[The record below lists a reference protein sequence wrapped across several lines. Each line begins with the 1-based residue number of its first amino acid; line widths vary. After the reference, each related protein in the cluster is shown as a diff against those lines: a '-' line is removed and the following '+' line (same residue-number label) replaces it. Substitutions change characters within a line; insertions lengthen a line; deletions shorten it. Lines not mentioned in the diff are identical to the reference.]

1 MTSYLLQIVNGLESL
16 NEDIIEGVESVRVN
30 KIPGWKT
37 ALVSFD
43 EVISDFLLT
52 ALKFRQSYRRHE
64 IAWKETMVKS

>member
-64 IAWKETMVKS
+64 IA